1 MDKIT
6 IYKNKGEVFEC
17 QFKIEGASI
26 DETTV
31 RLCLEF
37 SNNKNMFFYGTI
49 QEDGTCNLEIPVL
62 KEIGNQQGKMI
73 IEAIA
78 DATYFILYEAE
89 VELKNSVEVSIVK
102 KPTVESRKPKTN
114 IKLEQITPVKPEKKV
129 EKVVEQ
135 KKPAN
140 PYIPEKSQPG
150 ATQPPP
156 PETTPGKLTRFGEW
170 KASHEK

>member
-1 MDKIT
+1 MIRSLT
-6 IYKNKGEVFEC
+6 WLFIRFNSSVFLKNVGDV
-17 QFKIEGASI
+17 
-26 DETTV
+26 V
-31 RLCLEF
+31 
-37 SNNKNMFFYGTI
+37 
-49 QEDGTCNLEIPVL
+49 
-62 KEIGNQQGKMI
+62 
-73 IEAIA
+73 
-78 DATYFILYEAE
+78 FILYEAE